1 MRRKAFILTFSV
13 VLILFFM
20 VFGICESYIAMQNT
34 LSKDK
39 ITSVSEAFIDKEKRT
54 ADIHFFGEKLF
65 SVRLYDADIPSEFS
79 AFVPP
84 ELRIL
89 WIATEKG
96 HREVSFFILNQGLS
110 SAVCGIFGEILYHPT
125 FL

>member
-54 ADIHFFGEKLF
+54 ADIYFFGGKLF
-65 SVRLYDADIPSEFS
+65 SLKLYDIDIPPEFS
-79 AFVPP
+79 AFVSP

-89 WIATEKG
+89 WIGIEKG
-96 HREVSFFILNQGLS
+96 HREASFLI
-110 SAVCGIFGEILYHPT
+110 P
-125 FL
+125 